1 MQLHE
6 RVTLKKKN
14 KKFMYPVY
22 FILIIKLIE
31 VIIIIVIR
39 LVLLDVWC

>member
-1 MQLHE
+1 MRE

-14 KKFMYPVY
+14 KKFMYTDY
-22 FILIIKLIE
+22 FISIIIFIK

-39 LVLLDVWC
+39 LVLLDV

>member
-6 RVTLKKKN
+6 RVTLKKTN
-14 KKFMYPVY
+14 KKFMYTVY
-22 FILIIKLIE
+22 IILIIILIK

-39 LVLLDVWC
+39 LVLLDV

>member
-6 RVTLKKKN
+6 RVTLEKKN
-14 KKFMYPVY
+14 KKFMYTVN
-22 FILIIKLIE
+22 FILIIILMK

-39 LVLLDVWC
+39 LVLLDV

>member
-6 RVTLKKKN
+6 RVTLKMEN
-14 KKFMYPVY
+14 KKFMYTVY
-22 FILIIKLIE
+22 FILIIILIQ